1 MNNNELTLNRIVL
14 DIKSKIDEA
23 LKISETTI
31 KFDVVDIQQYLLN
44 LLDVENRIIEI
55 LSDNKAD
62 KNQIRMSIVGLL

>member
-23 LKISETTI
+23 LKMSETTI
-31 KFDVVDIQQYLLN
+31 KFDVVDIQQHLLN
-44 LLDVENRIIEI
+44 LLDIENRIVEI
-55 LSDNKAD
+55 LSNNEAD